1 MLALALAAAAMQD
14 KPFSEIHC
22 LIMKGFEPVR
32 YQGLRGFMALLEE
45 EGELRRVRRH
55 VSTRFEIAA
64 GIRRMGDSGGP
75 ALLFED
81 VLEHDIPVVGGLFS
95 TRRRALLAMGAAN
108 HDEGNARFLRGLH
121 DPITP
126 VTTTDAP
133 CQEVVHAGDEVDLDR
148 LPLPV
153 YSEKDG
159 GAYVTVGLT
168 ISNDPVDG
176 RRNASVYRQMRVDRR
191 RLAVMSH
198 VFQGLGTQIA
208 RAAELGVPLDVA
220 IANGVHPVLLY
231 ASQAKVPHGVDEL
244 AIAGGILGE
253 PVRTARC
260 RTVDLEVPA
269 DAEIVIEG
277 RILPG
282 ESVLEGPFGEFTGYY
297 GPAERNPVIQVT
309 AITHRRDPIFLA
321 WLTGVPTT
329 DNHVLK
335 VFAYESNLLQNLRG
349 AFPEVTAVC
358 FPDWG
363 GVQYVAVVALKQ
375 RYKGQAR
382 HLILTALGDPARIK
396 WVVVVDDDIDVFD
409 TEQVNWAIATRSQPA
424 EDLVVVPRVAGGP
437 LDPSAPEK
445 EVISVWGLDATRPFG
460 SDFPEVVRVPGADSF
475 EIEEPGGGGAPAT
488 ADGAGGPGG

>member
-1 MLALALAAAAMQD
+1 VLRCLAAAGED
-14 KPFSEIHC
+14 EPFSETQC
-22 LIMKGFEPVR
+22 LIVKGIAAVR
-32 YQGLRGFMALLEE
+32 YQDLRGFMALLEE
-45 EGELRRVRRH
+45 EGELRRVRRP

-64 GIRRMGDSGGP
+64 GIRRMGDTGGP

-81 VLEHDIPVVGGLFS
+81 VLEHDIPMVGGLFS
-95 TRRRALLAMGAAN
+95 TRRRALLAMGAAD
-108 HDEGNARFLRGLH
+108 HQEGNAKFLRGLH
-121 DPITP
+121 EPIAP
-126 VTTTDAP
+126 VATTGAL
-133 CQEVVHAGDEVDLDR
+133 CQEVVHSGGDVDLDR

-168 ISNDPVDG
+168 ISNDPLDG
-176 RRNASVYRQMRVDRR
+176 RRNASVYREMRVDRQ

-208 RAAELGVPLDVA
+208 RAAELGVPLEVA

-253 PVRTARC
+253 PVRTVRC

-282 ESVLEGPFGEFTGYY
+282 EFAMEGPFGEFSGYY

-309 AITHRRDPIFLA
+309 AVTHRRDPVFLA
-321 WLTGVPTT
+321 GLTGVPTT

-363 GVQYVAVVALKQ
+363 GVQYAAVVALRQ

-396 WVVVVDDDIDVFD
+396 WVVVVDDDVDVFD
-409 TEQVNWAIATRSQPA
+409 TEQVNWAITTRSQPA

-460 SDFPEVVRVPGADSF
+460 GDFPEVVRVPGADTF
-475 EIEEPGGGGAPAT
+475 EIEDPA
-488 ADGAGGPGG
+488 AGGPAGGAAGV

>member
-1 MLALALAAAAMQD
+1 MKFLSTSRTIGIALAAATGED
-14 KPFSEIHC
+14 KPFSETDY
-22 LIMKGFEPVR
+22 LTVEGDQPVR
-32 YQGLRGFMALLEE
+32 YQGLRGFMALLED
-45 EGELRRVRRH
+45 EGELRRVRRP
-55 VSTRFEIAA
+55 VSTKFEIAA
-64 GIRRMGDSGGP
+64 GIRKMGDTGGP
-75 ALLFED
+75 ALLFEN
-81 VLEHDIPVVGGLFS
+81 VLEHDIPVVGGLFT
-95 TRRRALLAMGAAN
+95 TRRRALLALDAAD
-108 HDEGNARFLRGLH
+108 HEQGNTRFLRGLH
-121 DPITP
+121 DPIDP

-133 CQEVVHAGDEVDLDR
+133 CQEVVDSGDDVDLDQ

-176 RRNASVYRQMRVDRR
+176 RRNASVYRQMRLDRR

-244 AIAGGILGE
+244 AIAGGILGQ
-253 PVRTARC
+253 PVPTVRC

-269 DAEIVIEG
+269 DSEIVIEG

-282 ESVLEGPFGEFTGYY
+282 DYAREGPFGEFTGYY

-309 AITHRRDPIFLA
+309 AITHRRDPVYLA
-321 WLTGVPTT
+321 GLTGVPTT

-335 VFAYESNLLQNLRG
+335 VFAYESNLLQNLRR

-396 WVVVVDDDIDVFD
+396 WVVVVDDDIDVYD
-409 TEQVNWAIATRSQPA
+409 TEQVNWAITTRSQPA
-424 EDLVVVPRVAGGP
+424 EDLVVIPRVAGGP

-445 EVISVWGLDATRPFG
+445 ELISVWGLDATRPFG
-460 SDFPEVVRVPGADSF
+460 EDFPEVVRVPGADTF
-475 EIEEPGGGGAPAT
+475 QIDAVP
-488 ADGAGGPGG
+488 AGGPAA

>member
-1 MLALALAAAAMQD
+1 VDAM
-14 KPFSEIHC
+14 
-22 LIMKGFEPVR
+22 R
-32 YQGLRGFMALLEE
+32 YQDLRGFMRLLEA
-45 EGELRRVRRH
+45 EGELRRVSRP

-64 GIRRMGDSGGP
+64 GIRGMGDRGGP

-81 VLEHDIPVVGGLFS
+81 VVDHDMPVVGGLFS
-95 TRRRALLAMGAAN
+95 TRRRALLALGVDDHEA
-108 HDEGNARFLRGLH
+108 GNRRFLEGLH
-121 DPITP
+121 RPIET
-126 VTTTDAP
+126 VTTTGPAP
-133 CQEVVHAGDEVDLDR
+133 CQEVVLTGDQVDLNA

-176 RRNASVYRQMRVDRR
+176 RRNASVYREMRVDGR

-198 VFQGLGTQIA
+198 AFQGLGTQIA

-244 AIAGGILGE
+244 GIAGGILGR
-253 PVRTARC
+253 PVETVRC

-269 DAEIVIEG
+269 DSEIVIEG

-282 ESVLEGPFGEFTGYY
+282 ERALEGPFGEFSGYY
-297 GPAERNPVIQVT
+297 GPAEHNPVIEVT
-309 AITHRRDPIFLA
+309 AITHRAGPVFLA
-321 WLTGVPTT
+321 GLTGVPTT

-335 VFAYESNLLQNLRG
+335 VFAYESKLLENLRA

-363 GVQYVAVVALKQ
+363 GVQYAAVVAMRQ

-382 HLILTALGDPARIK
+382 HLILTALGDAARVK
-396 WVVVVDDDIDVFD
+396 WVIVVDDDVDVFD
-409 TEQVNWAIATRSQPA
+409 TEQVNWAIITRSQPA
-424 EDLVVVPRVAGGP
+424 EDLVVIPRVAGGP

-460 SDFPEVVRVPGADSF
+460 VDYPEVVKVPGAGSF
-475 EIEEPGGGGAPAT
+475 EIDAAP
-488 ADGAGGPGG
+488 DGEARR

>member
-1 MLALALAAAAMQD
+1 VLGGEGLTVDAM
-14 KPFSEIHC
+14 
-22 LIMKGFEPVR
+22 R
-32 YQGLRGFMALLEE
+32 YQDLRGFIRLLEE
-45 EGELRRVRRH
+45 EGELRRVSRP

-64 GIRRMGDSGGP
+64 RIRGMGDRGGP

-81 VLEHDIPVVGGLFS
+81 VVDHDMPVVGGLFS
-95 TRRRALLAMGAAN
+95 TRRRALLALGVAGHEA
-108 HDEGNARFLRGLH
+108 GNQRFLNGLH
-121 DPITP
+121 HPIEP
-126 VTTTDAP
+126 VAIDAAAAAP
-133 CQEVVHAGDEVDLDR
+133 CQEVVLTGDQVDLNA

-176 RRNASVYRQMRVDRR
+176 RRNASVYREMRVDGR

-198 VFQGLGTQIA
+198 AFQGLGTQIA

-244 AIAGGILGE
+244 AIAGGVLGR
-253 PVRTARC
+253 PVETVRC

-269 DAEIVIEG
+269 DSEIVIEG

-282 ESVLEGPFGEFTGYY
+282 ERVLEGPFGEFSGYY
-297 GPAERNPVIQVT
+297 GPAEHNPVIEVT
-309 AITHRRDPIFLA
+309 AITHRSDPVFLA
-321 WLTGVPTT
+321 GLTGVPTT

-335 VFAYESNLLQNLRG
+335 VFAYESNLLENLRA

-363 GVQYVAVVALKQ
+363 GVQYVAVVALRK

-382 HLILTALGDPARIK
+382 HLILTALGDAARVK
-396 WVVVVDDDIDVFD
+396 WVIVVDDDIDVFD
-409 TEQVNWAIATRSQPA
+409 TEQVNWAITTRSQPA
-424 EDLVVVPRVAGGP
+424 DDLVVIPRVAGGP

-460 SDFPEVVRVPGADSF
+460 VDYPEVVKVPGADSF
-475 EIEEPGGGGAPAT
+475 QIDAGAMGSPGSPGGP
-488 ADGAGGPGG
+488 DEERR

>member
-1 MLALALAAAAMQD
+1 MPYSD
-14 KPFSEIHC
+14 
-22 LIMKGFEPVR
+22 
-32 YQGLRGFMALLEE
+32 LRGFLGLLEE
-45 EGELRRVRRH
+45 AGELARVTRP

-64 GIRRMGDSGGP
+64 GIRRMGDTGGP
-75 ALLFED
+75 ALLFEN
-81 VLEHDIPVVGGLFS
+81 VVGHDMPVVGGLFS
-95 TRRRALLAMGAAN
+95 TRRRALLALEVAS
-108 HDEGNARFLRGLH
+108 HEEGNARFLRGLA
-121 DPITP
+121 DPIDP
-126 VTTTDAP
+126 VTVADGA
-133 CQEVVHAGDEVDLDR
+133 CQEVVASGDEVDLGR

-168 ISNDPVDG
+168 ISNDPLDG
-176 RRNASVYRQMRVDRR
+176 RRNASVYREMRVDSR

-208 RAAELGVPLDVA
+208 RAAELGRPLDVA

-244 AIAGGILGE
+244 TIAGGILGR
-253 PVRTARC
+253 PVELVRC

-269 DAEIVIEG
+269 DSEIVIEG

-282 ESVLEGPFGEFTGYY
+282 ELVTEGPFGEFTGYY
-297 GPAERNPVIQVT
+297 GPAERNPVMEVT
-309 AITHRRDPIFLA
+309 AVTSRRDPIYLA
-321 WLTGVPTT
+321 GLTGVPTT

-335 VFAYESNLLQNLRG
+335 VFAYESAMLDNLRR

-363 GVQYVAVVALKQ
+363 GVQYSAVVALRQ

-382 HLILTALGDPARIK
+382 HLILTALGDPARPK
-396 WVVVVDDDIDVFD
+396 WVIVVDDDIDVFD
-409 TEQVNWAIATRSQPA
+409 TEQVNWALTTRFQPA
-424 EDLVVVPRVAGGP
+424 EDLIVVPRVAGGP

-445 EVISVWGLDATRPFG
+445 EVISVWGCDATRSFG
-460 SDFPEVVRVPGADSF
+460 ADYPEVVRVPGADTF
-475 EIEEPGGGGAPAT
+475 RIEP
-488 ADGAGGPGG
+488 

>member
-1 MLALALAAAAMQD
+1 M
-14 KPFSEIHC
+14 
-22 LIMKGFEPVR
+22 R
-32 YQGLRGFMALLEE
+32 YQDLRGFMRLLEQ
-45 EGELRRVRRH
+45 EGELRRVSRP
-55 VSTRFEIAA
+55 VSTKFEIAA
-64 GIRRMGDSGGP
+64 GIRGMGDRGGP

-81 VLEHDIPVVGGLFS
+81 VVDHDMPVVGGLFS
-95 TRRRALLAMGAAN
+95 TRGRALLALGVADHEA
-108 HDEGNARFLRGLH
+108 GNQRFLRGLH
-121 DPITP
+121 HPIEP
-126 VTTTDAP
+126 VTLEAAAKAP
-133 CQEVVHAGDEVDLDR
+133 CHEVVLTGDQVDLDA

-159 GAYVTVGLT
+159 GAYVTVGLA

-176 RRNASVYRQMRVDRR
+176 RRNASVYREMRVDRR

-198 VFQGLGTQIA
+198 AFQGLGTQIA

-244 AIAGGILGE
+244 AIAGGVLGR
-253 PVRTARC
+253 PVQTVRC
-260 RTVDLEVPA
+260 KTVDIEVPA
-269 DAEIVIEG
+269 DSEIVIEG

-282 ESVLEGPFGEFTGYY
+282 ERVLEGPFGEFSGYY
-297 GPAERNPVIQVT
+297 GPAEHNPVIEVT
-309 AITHRRDPIFLA
+309 AITHRADPVFLA
-321 WLTGVPTT
+321 GLTGVPTT

-335 VFAYESNLLQNLRG
+335 VFAYESNLLENLRG

-363 GVQYVAVVALKQ
+363 GVQYVAVVALRQ

-382 HLILTALGDPARIK
+382 HLILTALGDAARVK
-396 WVVVVDDDIDVFD
+396 WVIVVDDDIDVFD
-409 TEQVNWAIATRSQPA
+409 TEQVNWAITTRSQPA

-445 EVISVWGLDATRPFG
+445 EVISVWGLDATRSFG
-460 SDFPEVVRVPGADSF
+460 VDYPEVVRVPGADSF
-475 EIEEPGGGGAPAT
+475 EIDAPG
-488 ADGAGGPGG
+488 DGAAGSPDGGERQ

>member
-1 MLALALAAAAMQD
+1 M
-14 KPFSEIHC
+14 
-22 LIMKGFEPVR
+22 R
-32 YQGLRGFMALLEE
+32 YQDLRGFMRLLEE
-45 EGELRRVRRH
+45 EGELRRVSRP

-64 GIRRMGDSGGP
+64 GIRGMGDRGGP
-75 ALLFED
+75 ALLFEN
-81 VLEHDIPVVGGLFS
+81 VAGHDLPVVGGLFS
-95 TRRRALLAMGAAN
+95 TRHRSLLALGVDDHEA
-108 HDEGNARFLRGLH
+108 GNRRFLEGLH
-121 DPITP
+121 NP
-126 VTTTDAP
+126 VEPVATTAAAP
-133 CQEVVHAGDEVDLDR
+133 CQEIVLTGDQVDLNA

-168 ISNDPVDG
+168 ISNDPADG
-176 RRNASVYRQMRVDRR
+176 RRNASVYREMRVDSRH
-191 RLAVMSH
+191 LAVMSH

-244 AIAGGILGE
+244 GIAGGILGR
-253 PVRTARC
+253 PVETVRC

-269 DAEIVIEG
+269 DSEIVIEG

-282 ESVLEGPFGEFTGYY
+282 ERALEGPFGEFSGYY
-297 GPAERNPVIQVT
+297 GPAEHNPVIEVT
-309 AITHRRDPIFLA
+309 AITHRADPVFLA
-321 WLTGVPTT
+321 GLTGVPTT

-335 VFAYESNLLQNLRG
+335 VFAYESNLLENLRT

-363 GVQYVAVVALKQ
+363 GVQYAAVVALRQ

-382 HLILTALGDPARIK
+382 HLILTALGDAARVK
-396 WVVVVDDDIDVFD
+396 WVIVVDDDIDVYD
-409 TEQVNWAIATRSQPA
+409 TEQVNWAIITRSQPA
-424 EDLVVVPRVAGGP
+424 EDLVVIPRVAGGP

-460 SDFPEVVRVPGADSF
+460 VDYPEVVKVPGADSF
-475 EIEEPGGGGAPAT
+475 QIDLGADGGA
-488 ADGAGGPGG
+488 GR

>member
-1 MLALALAAAAMQD
+1 MSFHIADVSPCAAQRPQG
-14 KPFSEIHC
+14 KIHPRDENRC
-22 LIMKGFEPVR
+22 LIVKGDSPVR
-32 YQGLRGFMALLEE
+32 YQGLRGFMALLEQ
-45 EGELRRVRRH
+45 EGELRRVRRP
-55 VSTRFEIAA
+55 VETKFEIAA
-64 GIRRMGDSGGP
+64 GIRRMGDTGGP

-81 VLEHDIPVVGGLFS
+81 VVGHDFPVVGGLFS
-95 TRRRALLAMGAAN
+95 TRRRALLAMGAAS
-108 HDEGNARFLRGLH
+108 HEEGNARFLRGLH
-121 DPITP
+121 APIATA
-126 VTTTDAP
+126 TTTDAP
-133 CQEVVHAGDEVDLDR
+133 CQEVVHSGDDVDLER

-159 GAYVTVGLT
+159 GAYLTVGLT
-168 ISNDPVDG
+168 ISNDPLDG
-176 RRNASVYRQMRVDRR
+176 RRNASVYREMRVDRR

-220 IANGVHPVLLY
+220 IANGVPPVLLY

-253 PVRTARC
+253 PVPTVRC

-269 DAEIVIEG
+269 DSEVVIEG

-282 ESVLEGPFGEFTGYY
+282 ESVVEGPFGEFTGYY
-297 GPAERNPVIQVT
+297 GPAERNPVIRVT
-309 AITHRRDPIFLA
+309 AVTHRRDPVFVA
-321 WLTGVPTT
+321 GLTGVPTT

-335 VFAYESNLLQNLRG
+335 VFAYESNLLENLRR
-349 AFPEVTAVC
+349 AFPEVSAVC

-363 GVQYVAVVALKQ
+363 GVQYVAVVALRQ

-382 HLILTALGDPARIK
+382 HLILTALGDPARVK
-396 WVVVVDDDIDVFD
+396 WVVVVDDDIDVYD

-445 EVISVWGLDATRPFG
+445 ELISVWGLDATRPFG
-460 SDFPEVVRVPGADSF
+460 SDFPEVVRVPGADTF
-475 EIEEPGGGGAPAT
+475 RIEGPPG
-488 ADGAGGPGG
+488 

>member
-1 MLALALAAAAMQD
+1 
-14 KPFSEIHC
+14 
-22 LIMKGFEPVR
+22 VR

-45 EGELRRVRRH
+45 EGELRRVRRP
-55 VSTRFEIAA
+55 VSTKFEIAA
-64 GIRRMGDSGGP
+64 GIRRMGDTGGP
-75 ALLFED
+75 ALLFEN
-81 VLEHDIPVVGGLFS
+81 VQGHDIPVVGGLFS
-95 TRRRALLAMGAAN
+95 TRRRALLAMDVKD
-108 HDEGNARFLRGLH
+108 HEEGNARFLQGLDH
-121 DPITP
+121 PIAP
-126 VTTTDAP
+126 VTTTEAP
-133 CQEVVHAGDEVDLDR
+133 CQEVIHTGDEVDLDR

-168 ISNDPVDG
+168 VSNDPLDG
-176 RRNASVYRQMRVDRR
+176 RRNASVYREMRVDRR

-208 RAAELGVPLDVA
+208 RAAELGVPVELA

-253 PVRTARC
+253 PVPTVRC
-260 RTVDLEVPA
+260 RTVDVEVPA

-277 RILPG
+277 RVLPG
-282 ESVLEGPFGEFTGYY
+282 EWVREGPFGEFTGYY
-297 GPAERNPVIQVT
+297 GPAEHNPVIEVT
-309 AITHRRDPIFLA
+309 AVTHRRDPVFLA
-321 WLTGVPTT
+321 GLTGVPTT

-335 VFAYESNLLQNLRG
+335 VFAYESNLLRNLRR
-349 AFPEVTAVC
+349 AFPEVSAVC

-363 GVQYVAVVALKQ
+363 GVQYVAVVALAQ

-409 TEQVNWAIATRSQPA
+409 SEQVNWAITTRSQPA
-424 EDLVVVPRVAGGP
+424 EDLVVIPRVAGGP

-445 EVISVWGLDATRPFG
+445 ELISVWGLDATRPFG

-475 EIEEPGGGGAPAT
+475 QLDDPAEAGPAGGAA
-488 ADGAGGPGG
+488 

>member
-1 MLALALAAAAMQD
+1 MPYSDM
-14 KPFSEIHC
+14 
-22 LIMKGFEPVR
+22 
-32 YQGLRGFMALLEE
+32 RGFLALLEE
-45 EGELRRVRRH
+45 AGELARVSRP

-64 GIRRMGDSGGP
+64 GIRRMGDTDGP
-75 ALLFED
+75 ALLFER
-81 VLEHDIPVVGGLFS
+81 VIGHDMPVVGGLFS
-95 TRRRALLAMGAAN
+95 TRRRALLALEVAS
-108 HDEGNARFLRGLH
+108 HEEGNAKFLRGLTSPV
-121 DPITP
+121 DP
-126 VTTTDAP
+126 VTVADAP
-133 CQEVVHAGDEVDLDR
+133 CQEVVVSGDDVDLDR

-168 ISNDPVDG
+168 ISTDPLDG
-176 RRNASVYRQMRVDRR
+176 RRNASVYREMRVDSR

-208 RAAELGVPLDVA
+208 RAAELGRPLDVA

-244 AIAGGILGE
+244 TIAGGILGR
-253 PVRTARC
+253 PVETVRC

-269 DAEIVIEG
+269 DSELVIEG

-282 ESVLEGPFGEFTGYY
+282 ELVEEGPFGEFTGYY
-297 GPAERNPVIQVT
+297 GPAERNPVMEVT
-309 AITHRRDPIFLA
+309 AITSRRDHIYLA
-321 WLTGVPTT
+321 GLTGVPTT

-335 VFAYESNLLQNLRG
+335 VFAYESAMLDNLRR

-363 GVQYVAVVALKQ
+363 GVQYSAVIALRQ

-382 HLILTALGDPARIK
+382 HLLLNALGDPARPK
-396 WVVVVDDDIDVFD
+396 WVIVVDDDIDVFD
-409 TEQVNWAIATRSQPA
+409 TEQVNWALTTRFQPA
-424 EDLVVVPRVAGGP
+424 EDLIVVPRVAGGP

-445 EVISVWGLDATRPFG
+445 EVISVWGCDATRSVG
-460 SDFPEVVRVPGADSF
+460 VDYPEVVRVPGADTF
-475 EIEEPGGGGAPAT
+475 EI
-488 ADGAGGPGG
+488 DR